1 MFKIIIEISW
11 RSRNSIQ
18 KVHVWEHDHDDAHW
32 YAQKIFFNDHD
43 HISYGTQHTNIKGGS
58 EAVALAV
65 QHAGD
70 AIPTSGAE
78 EGSGVVLDP
87 THNIFSFFF
96 EDRLLLNFSKDF
108 W

>member
-87 THNIFSFFF
+87 THNIFSLFF
-96 EDRLLLNFSKDF
+96 EDHSLLNFSKDF
-108 W
+108 